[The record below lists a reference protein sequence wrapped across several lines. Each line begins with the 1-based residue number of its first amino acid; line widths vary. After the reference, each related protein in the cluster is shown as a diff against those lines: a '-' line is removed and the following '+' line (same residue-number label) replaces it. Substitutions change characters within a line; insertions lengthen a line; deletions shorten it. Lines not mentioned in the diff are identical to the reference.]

1 MIDPRTGA
9 DVRARYALL
18 PEKTSRER
26 PWPRPLKGIWDGT
39 ITLRRLHR
47 TLGLM
52 LRHLGLCEEYF
63 STASAL
69 DFEHAGRLG
78 ATWDALIHGELKAR
92 WIACYAVTGTSEGHS
107 VHVDAIATDGRHAL
121 FLGKTFEGMQSACCA
136 ASVLTMLLGA

>member
-9 DVRARYALL
+9 DVRARYAII
-18 PEKTSRER
+18 PEKASHER
-26 PWPRPLKGIWDGT
+26 PWPRHLKGIWDGT

-47 TLGLM
+47 TLARM

-69 DFEHAGRLG
+69 DFEHAGRLDL
-78 ATWDALIHGELKAR
+78 TWDALVHGELRAR
-92 WIACYAVTGTSEGHS
+92 WVACYAVTGTSEGHY
-107 VHVDAIATDGRHAL
+107 VHVDGIAEDGRHAL

-136 ASVLTMLLGA
+136 ASVLAMLLGA